1 MTGTADAIVIGA
13 GLAGL
18 AAAERLVAAGRAV
31 TLLEARDRL
40 GGRVWTAGTD
50 DGIALELGPEWVGE
64 KGAVHDLLTAAGV
77 RLERAEGGRVQR
89 VQNGWHRLDDRP
101 DWVATILAR
110 AAKAARADMT
120 LDEALEICCA
130 AEERDTMTEL
140 IAYIEGFNAAD
151 PARVSLRWLMEVEEN
166 QPADFSDLRVV
177 GGTQRSADLLAERSR
192 AGCDLR
198 LGTVA
203 EEIRWRRGEARVT
216 TSNGESLQAAS
227 VVVTVPLTCFARLR
241 FDPELPAKR
250 DAARLMATGS
260 VTKLLL
266 RFREPFWRDIAAL
279 RDVLFIHAFDQP
291 FPTWW
296 TPLDPEAPLLVAWA
310 GGPQSERLGT
320 GDISALDTLA
330 TRSLAAALGMR
341 EADVAAMLVDR
352 HHHDWN
358 GDPYS
363 RGAYSY
369 IGVGGTDAPRTLA
382 TPVENTLYFAGEATC
397 EKGYNATMDGA
408 LESGRRAA
416 REVLES
422 QANRGRRQ

>member
-31 TLLEARDRL
+31 TLLEARDRI
-40 GGRVWTAGTD
+40 GGRVWTAGAHEGT
-50 DGIALELGPEWVGE
+50 ALELGPEWVGE

-89 VQNGWHRLDDRP
+89 VGNGWRRLDDRP
-101 DWVATILAR
+101 DQVTTILER
-110 AAKAARADMT
+110 AAKAARTDVT
-120 LDEALEICCA
+120 LEEALEICCA
-130 AEERDTMTEL
+130 AEERDTITEL

-166 QPADFSDLRVV
+166 QPADFSDLRAAE
-177 GGTQRSADLLAERSR
+177 GTHRSADLLAERSR
-192 AGCDLR
+192 AGCDFR
-198 LGTVA
+198 LGAVA

-216 TSNGESLQAAS
+216 TSGGESLRAAS

-250 DAARLMATGS
+250 DAARLMAMGS

-266 RFREPFWRDIAAL
+266 RFREPFWRDITEL

-296 TPLDPEAPLLVAWA
+296 TALDPEAPLLVAWA

-320 GDISALDTLA
+320 GETGALVTLA
-330 TRSLAAALGMR
+330 TRSLAAAVGMR
-341 EADVAAMLVDR
+341 ERDVAELLVDHR
-352 HHHDWN
+352 HHDWN

-369 IGVGGTDAPRTLA
+369 VGVGGTGAPRTLA
-382 TPVENTLYFAGEATC
+382 TPVEKTLYFAGEATC
-397 EKGYNATMDGA
+397 EKGYNATMEGA

-422 QANRGRRQ
+422 QAGRG